1 MNCYNLFQ
9 EFRGIDDLNV
19 LVSVVYA
26 EYETLLETKN
36 NQTDYIKKFH
46 IPVLVHYS
54 TLPFA
59 LTSISEIK
67 QNYNVST
74 ISWQKGFC
82 CIPIRV

>member
-19 LVSVVYA
+19 LVSVVYV

-46 IPVLVHYS
+46 TPVLVHYS

-59 LTSISEIK
+59 LMSISEIK
-67 QNYNVST
+67 QNYNVCT
-74 ISWQKGFC
+74 IS
-82 CIPIRV
+82 